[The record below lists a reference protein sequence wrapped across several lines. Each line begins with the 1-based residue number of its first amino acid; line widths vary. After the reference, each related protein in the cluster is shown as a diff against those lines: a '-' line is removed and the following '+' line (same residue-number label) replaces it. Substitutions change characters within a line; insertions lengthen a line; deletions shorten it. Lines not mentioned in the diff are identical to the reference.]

1 MVMSFVKRVKR
12 ISLLQ
17 GLLLFLFVMF
27 TLSGCGGGKLIP
39 RELKDYLSYSLKT
52 PRRNVEVDQA
62 FQTTITL
69 RIEQMNQV
77 DAQQAMMDLIEKS
90 VEYFRR
96 DKITDFL
103 QEKIVFHIRINSDAD
118 QYIKWTTSASLLRD
132 LVEEKM
138 SEVDFYELCTRDEN
152 W

>member
-1 MVMSFVKRVKR
+1 M
-12 ISLLQ
+12 
-17 GLLLFLFVMF
+17 GLLKKAYQNCLFHALILSLFVVGI
-27 TLSGCGGGKLIP
+27 LSGCGGGKLIP
-39 RELKDYLSYSLKT
+39 RELKDYISFELKT

-69 RIEQMNQV
+69 RVEQMSQV
-77 DAQQAMMDLIEKS
+77 DAQQAMKDLIEKS

-103 QEKIVFHIRINSDAD
+103 QQTIVFHVRLNNDAD
-118 QYIKWTTSASLLRD
+118 QYLKWTTSATQLRD

-138 SEVDFYELCTRDEN
+138 SEVDFYELCTRDEI

>member
-1 MVMSFVKRVKR
+1 MGLTKRTSQTR
-12 ISLLQ
+12 LFYNIMLCSLIVGILI
-17 GLLLFLFVMF
+17 
-27 TLSGCGGGKLIP
+27 GCGGGKLIP
-39 RELKDYLSYSLKT
+39 RELKDYIAYALKT

-69 RIEQMNQV
+69 RVEEMNAA
-77 DAQQAMMDLIEKS
+77 DAQQAMKDLIEKS

-103 QEKIVFHIRINSDAD
+103 QETIIFHVRLTSDAD
-118 QYIKWTTSASLLRD
+118 QYLKWTTSASLLRD
-132 LVEEKM
+132 LVQEKM
-138 SEVDFYELCTRDEN
+138 SEVDFYELCTRDEI